1 MLAEAPPELV
11 EPPPLELEPPPPD
24 DVPELLLPPTLN
36 VVFTT
41 GQIPLVVHALK
52 WMVWVPPAT
61 DTLVRSM
68 SYGVT
73 PMVVVPLLSTE
84 YPNAVGVRPLQ
95 PTLWARTQRGD

>member
-11 EPPPLELEPPPPD
+11 EPPPELELPPPD
-24 DVPELLLPPTLN
+24 ELLPPTLK

-41 GQIPLVVHALK
+41 GQIPPLVQALK
-52 WMVWVPPAT
+52 WMVCVPPPM

-95 PTLWARTQRGD
+95 PTL